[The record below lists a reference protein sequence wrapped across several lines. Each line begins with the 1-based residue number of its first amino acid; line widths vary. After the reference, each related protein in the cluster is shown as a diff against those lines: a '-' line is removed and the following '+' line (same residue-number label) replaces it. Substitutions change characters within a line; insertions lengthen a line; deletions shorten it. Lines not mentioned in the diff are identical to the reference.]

1 MDAILIRDAIDQLKL
16 ARNNLRQAGAPAALE
31 KVRSALKSAEGAQ
44 RHADKPA
51 VFQLHRSQQ
60 GAHGKQAATKTNA
73 KGAQAEQPAGFHGCG
88 QDHG

>member
-44 RHADKPA
+44 RHAERMA
-51 VFQLHRSQQ
+51 SS
-60 GAHGKQAATKTNA
+60 ATYNETVARPRHERTKKRA
-73 KGAQAEQPAGFHGCG
+73 
-88 QDHG
+88 